1 MSLDPAQREELLAS
15 LAGMSEYL
23 RSQFSN
29 LTLEEVRTPGP
40 NGAFSPV
47 EQVWH
52 LADLEREG
60 FGVRIRRLLSEPNP
74 HLLDFDG
81 TAIAIER
88 DYRSLSLDQGLSAF
102 TEARR
107 KNISALRAIDA
118 ESWFRSGTQENVG
131 KVTLC
136 DMRASCSSMIP
147 RTGRRSRRGARV
159 RSDRMV

>member
-1 MSLDPAQREELLAS
+1 MQYMSLDPAQREELLTS

-29 LTLEEVRTPGP
+29 LSPEEVRTPAP
-40 NGAFSPV
+40 DGAFSPV

-60 FGVRIRRLLSEPNP
+60 FGVRIQRLLSEPDP
-74 HLLDFDG
+74 RLPDFDG

-88 DYRSLSLDQGLSAF
+88 DYRSLSLERGLIVFA
-102 TEARR
+102 EARQR
-107 KNISALRAIDA
+107 NISALRGIDA
-118 ESWFRSGTQENVG
+118 ESWFRSGTQEGVG

-136 DMRASCSSMIP
+136 DMRSFMFQHDSAHKTEIEAW
-147 RTGRRSRRGARV
+147 RRGANR
-159 RSDRMV
+159 